1 MQLLWRHENGFY
13 GYLKL
18 LFSVLLDLWNIP
30 YQFFVVRCPQ
40 LSKNNIKFSSMIL
53 IICKFAAIKL
63 ILFKRIQPFIHYKL
77 FNSSP
82 ELQDANSLILLFLT
96 HLVKA
101 VRCCRALMCWW
112 WCISS
117 RHLVSTTYS
126 SVVSAVPQV

>member
-1 MQLLWRHENGFY
+1 MQFLWRHENGFY
-13 GYLKL
+13 DYLKL
-18 LFSVLLDLWNIP
+18 LFKVLLCLWNIR
-30 YQFFVVRCPQ
+30 YQFFVVRYPQ
-40 LSKNNIKFSSMIL
+40 YHIQFSSMIL
-53 IICKFAAIKL
+53 NIFEFAAIKL